1 MSLDPWMCLEVST
14 YSIDEDP
21 YRRMYPNVFVWAE
34 ETEPA
39 EGKCEGRYSPWIIS
53 YIILVEGLTALVYDY
68 LHGIIA
74 STRI

>member
-1 MSLDPWMCLEVST
+1 MRTLPQQSDLAIGFFMSLDPWMCLEVST

-39 EGKCEGRYSPWIIS
+39 EGKCEGRYSPWIDHFL
-53 YIILVEGLTALVYDY
+53 YYPC
-68 LHGIIA
+68 
-74 STRI
+74 